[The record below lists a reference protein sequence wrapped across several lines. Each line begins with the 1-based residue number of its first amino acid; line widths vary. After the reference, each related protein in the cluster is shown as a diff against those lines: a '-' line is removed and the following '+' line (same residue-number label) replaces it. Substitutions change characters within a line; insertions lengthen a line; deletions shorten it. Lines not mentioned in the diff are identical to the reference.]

1 MYVAPRHYLRD
12 AAIAILFSLIALT
25 LVWELWLAPLR
36 AGGSWLA
43 LKAMPLFLPL
53 AGIIRGRTY
62 TYRWGTMLILAYVA
76 EGAVRL
82 YTEHGIAAR
91 LAAIE
96 VVLALAFFATAIA
109 YTRIARSPAAL
120 SGGRSTRSV

>member
-1 MYVAPRHYLRD
+1 MCVATRHYLRY
-12 AAIAILFSLIALT
+12 AATAILLSLIALT

-36 AGGSWLA
+36 MGGSWLA
-43 LKAMPLFLPL
+43 LKAVPLFLPL
-53 AGIIRGRTY
+53 VGIIRGRTY

-82 YTEHGIAAR
+82 YTERGVSAR
-91 LAAIE
+91 LGAIE

-109 YTRIARSPAAL
+109 YTRIARYDAAL
-120 SGGRSTRSV
+120 SGGRSIRSV